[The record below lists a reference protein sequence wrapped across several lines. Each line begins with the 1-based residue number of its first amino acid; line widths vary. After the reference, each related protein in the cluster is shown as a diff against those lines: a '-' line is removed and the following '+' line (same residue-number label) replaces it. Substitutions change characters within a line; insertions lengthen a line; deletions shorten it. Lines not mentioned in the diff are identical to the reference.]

1 MRRILLRLAA
11 GALLLAPTLAAADD
25 LLGIYQKAIE
35 ADPQL
40 RAAEAAHQAALEA
53 RPQAKSALLPQAS
66 AGANVTQTDENVQE
80 STSPFSAGDQ
90 EYESHGY
97 NLSLQ
102 QALYQKEF
110 LVQLEQADS
119 RIAEADANLASARQG
134 LVLRVAEAYFN
145 LLRAQDNLEF
155 AQAEKK
161 AINQQL
167 RQTEQRF
174 EVGLTAITDVKEAQA
189 RYDLAVAQE
198 IEARNNVRTANE
210 ALREITGEDPTA
222 LAPLTEEM
230 PLLTP
235 DPDDIDKWVDTALE
249 QNPGILAASAASRTA
264 EREIDRRKAE
274 RLPGLNLVA
283 EHQYMDGTDA
293 AFGSE
298 TSDNTLSLQL
308 DFPFYQGGRI
318 SSSAREAASLY
329 SQAQE
334 QLEQQ
339 RRAAIR
345 ETRSAYLN
353 VQAGIS
359 RVKALK
365 QSLVSSE
372 TALEATE
379 AGFEVGTRTAV
390 DVLNSQQEL
399 FRARRDYAG
408 SRYDYLLATLRL
420 KQAAGLLTEADL
432 ERINNW
438 LE

>member
-1 MRRILLRLAA
+1 MRRILLRLVA
-11 GALLLAPTLAAADD
+11 GAALLAPAAAAAED
-25 LLGIYQKAIE
+25 LLDTYRQAME
-35 ADPQL
+35 TDPQL

-66 AGANVTQTDENVQE
+66 AGANLTQTDENVHE
-80 STSPFSAGDQ
+80 SSSPFSAGDQ
-90 EYESHGY
+90 DYASHGY

-102 QALYQKEF
+102 QAVYQKEYW
-110 LVQLEQADS
+110 VQLAQADS
-119 RIAEADANLASARQG
+119 RIAEADANLAGARQG

-145 LLRAQDNLEF
+145 LLKARDTLEF

-161 AINQQL
+161 AIDQQL

-174 EVGLTAITDVKEAQA
+174 EVGLTAITDVKEAQS

-198 IEARNNVRTANE
+198 IDAENGVRNARE
-210 ALREITGEDPTA
+210 ALREITGAAPTA
-222 LAPLTEEM
+222 PAPLSEEM
-230 PLLTP
+230 PLVTP
-235 DPDDIDKWVDTALE
+235 EPADIDQWVETSLE
-249 QNPGILAASAASRTA
+249 QNPQILAASSATRTA
-264 EREIDRRKAE
+264 RKEIDRREAE
-274 RLPGLNLVA
+274 RLPGVNLVA
-283 EHQYMDGTDA
+283 QHQYMDATDA
-293 AFGSE
+293 RYGSE

-318 SSSAREAASLY
+318 TSRSREAASLY
-329 SQAQE
+329 GQAQE

-353 VQAGIS
+353 VQSGIS

-399 FRARRDYAG
+399 FRARRDYSGA
-408 SRYDYLLATLRL
+408 RYDYLIATLRL
-420 KQAAGLLTEADL
+420 KRSAGLLTEADL